1 MAVDLEETGPVAE
14 FTLVQLRSF
23 RSETSENSASASSS
37 WLANKE
43 RVKLCY

>member
-1 MAVDLEETGPVAE
+1 MADDLKGSVLVAN

-23 RSETSENSASASSS
+23 RSETSETSASVSS

-43 RVKLCY
+43 SVKLSH